1 MQTLMKFE
9 NKFDIGTGC
18 YTTADIAKILH
29 VPYSKVH
36 TWMVIYW
43 DGKLGKELGRN
54 YSWQAGNSKAV
65 SFHTLVEFY
74 VMMLLSEA
82 GVKPKEVLKAHT
94 VLSETYN
101 TPFPF
106 ARKELLS
113 GIKTD
118 GKRIY
123 LHFEGTTID
132 LDGSGQLN
140 LDFIKTFFKN
150 LDFDGNEI
158 ASRFWP
164 MGRKSSIVVDPE
176 RKFGHPIIDGHNI
189 YPEVLNGMYKA
200 GDAPEFIAA
209 LYDISPKA
217 VKDAIAY
224 CQAA

>member
-18 YTTADIAKILH
+18 YTASDIAKILK
-29 VPYSKVH
+29 VKYNKVH
-36 TWMVIYW
+36 RWMVVYW
-43 DGKLGKELGRN
+43 DGKLGKELGQN
-54 YSWQAGNSKAV
+54 YSWQVDKSKAV

-74 VMMLLSEA
+74 VMLLLSEA
-82 GVKPKEVLKAHT
+82 GVKPKEILKAHSY
-94 VLSETYN
+94 LSNEFN
-101 TPFPF
+101 TAFPF
-106 ARKELLS
+106 ARKQLLS

-123 LHFEGTTID
+123 LNYDGGTID
-132 LDGSGQLN
+132 LDGSGQFN

-150 LDFDGNEI
+150 LDFDGDEV
-158 ASRFWP
+158 AKRFWP
-164 MGRKSSIVVDPE
+164 MGRDSSVVVDPD

-200 GDAPEFIAA
+200 GDAPEFIAV
-209 LYDISPKA
+209 LYDIPDKA

-224 CQAA
+224 CEAA